1 MLLYR
6 ICFTNKFNPEDEFT
20 LEHEYTESQAIEAI
34 ASLKD
39 LFPDWNI
46 EYIT

>member
-1 MLLYR
+1 MLEY
-6 ICFTNKFNPEDEFT
+6 
-20 LEHEYTESQAIEAI
+20 EYTEAQAIETI
-34 ASLKD
+34 TVLTD

>member
-6 ICFTNKFNPEDEFT
+6 ICFTNKFNPEDEFS
-20 LEHEYTESQAIEAI
+20 LEYEYTEPQALETI
-34 ASLKD
+34 SVLTD

-46 EYIT
+46 EYMP